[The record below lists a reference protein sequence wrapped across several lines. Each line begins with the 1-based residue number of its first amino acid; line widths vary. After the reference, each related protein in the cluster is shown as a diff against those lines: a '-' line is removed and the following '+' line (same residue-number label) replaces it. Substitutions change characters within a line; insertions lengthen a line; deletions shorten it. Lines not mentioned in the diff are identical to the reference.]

1 MIDNIDVADRFVKLV
16 IHDLR
21 EYAVGR
27 KNDVARGAETPAL
40 AALLLEKYGYGLAK
54 AASLL
59 RDASDGHIKPP
70 DVIAEVD
77 ALVAEIDPDWKA
89 HRHLRWESRPA
100 DISLQAKFD

>member
-1 MIDNIDVADRFVKLV
+1 MIDNKLVADRFAKLL

-21 EYAVGR
+21 EYAAGR
-27 KNDVARGAETPAL
+27 KADVARGAETPAL

-59 RDASDGHIKPP
+59 RDASDGNIKPSE
-70 DVIAEVD
+70 VMAEVD
-77 ALVAEIDPDWKA
+77 ALVAEIDPEWKA

-100 DISLQAKFD
+100 DISLQAK